1 MRVVVDSNILLV
13 SISRRS
19 KHHPIFQ
26 AILNGKTILCISNS
40 ILEEYEEKI
49 GEHWS
54 PTVANN
60 TVETLIKSPYVLRFD
75 PRYNWVLIAADPDD
89 DKFADCAVAANVS
102 YLVTNDH
109 HFDVLK
115 QMPFPP
121 FNIISGDDFLDLLLN
136 TEGVSSSI

>member
-1 MRVVVDSNILLV
+1 MRVVVDSNVLLV

-26 AILNGKTILCISNS
+26 AILNGTITLCVSNS

-60 TVETLIKSPYVLRFD
+60 TVETLMKSPFVMRFD
-75 PRYNWVLIAADPDD
+75 PRYDWLLIAADP
-89 DKFADCAVAANVS
+89 VLNQ
-102 YLVTNDH
+102 YLFLST
-109 HFDVLK
+109 FKL
-115 QMPFPP
+115 PP
-121 FNIISGDDFLDLLLN
+121 QYFSIMSCIKTKIIAYICIKNKIKKNG
-136 TEGVSSSI
+136 

>member
-1 MRVVVDSNILLV
+1 MRVVIDSNVLLV

-26 AILNGKTILCISNS
+26 AILNGAIICCVSNA

-54 PTVANN
+54 PNVAYN
-60 TVETLIKSPYVLRFD
+60 TIETLMKTPHVLHFD
-75 PRYNWVLIAADPDD
+75 PHYNWTLIVADPDD
-89 DKFADCAVAANVS
+89 DKFADCAVAANAA

-109 HFDVLK
+109 HFNVLK
-115 QMPFPP
+115 QLPFPP
-121 FNIISGDDFLDLLLN
+121 FNIISSDDFLSILN
-136 TEGVSSSI
+136 SLEG

>member
-1 MRVVVDSNILLV
+1 MRVVIDSNVLLV

-26 AILNGKTILCISNS
+26 AILNGTITLCVSNS

-60 TVETLIKSPYVLRFD
+60 TVETLMKSPYVMRFD
-75 PRYNWVLIAADPDD
+75 PRYDWLLIAADPDD
-89 DKFADCAVAANVS
+89 DKFADCAVASNAL
-102 YLVTNDH
+102 YLVTNDN
-109 HFDVLK
+109 HFNVLK
-115 QMPFPP
+115 ELPFPT
-121 FNIISGDDFLDLLLN
+121 FNITSGDDFLEMLLN
-136 TEGVSSSI
+136 TEGT